1 MDSWETTDGF
11 INKPKTLEKPK
22 DYKSNLE
29 GQQATT
35 TGFSLPPSTS
45 RLLRMRCEV
54 QEAYCRQ
61 TAFLD
66 GLAWPSSA

>member
-45 RLLRMRCEV
+45 RLLRMR
-54 QEAYCRQ
+54 
-61 TAFLD
+61 
-66 GLAWPSSA
+66 